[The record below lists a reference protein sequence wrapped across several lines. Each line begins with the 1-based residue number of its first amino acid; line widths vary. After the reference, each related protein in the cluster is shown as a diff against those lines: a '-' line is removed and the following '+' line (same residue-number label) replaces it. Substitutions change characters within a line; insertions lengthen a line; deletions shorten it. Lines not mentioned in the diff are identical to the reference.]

1 MCDFHEEEIE
11 NLRKNIESLSLPSN
25 YNIEEDSKKKNNNKN
40 NYNNK
45 KIEFIMTKYNKRI
58 IVDDDEEEEDEE
70 ENYVDS
76 KINLN
81 NNTNEIKVLE
91 KIDEM
96 PKKQKMKIEKN
107 FDDIYDNIYQK
118 DFKYFYEQRAKKF
131 KEMSFDSF
139 SYKAKYT
146 PKKKKSKSDFND
158 IFEEIGN
165 NNHKSK
171 YEAAN
176 EDEFVSSDSYD
187 ADLVNLTA
195 KVNKK
200 YKLNT
205 KLSLMENKEN
215 LNEIYKV
222 LKICK
227 ERDNEN

>member
-1 MCDFHEEEIE
+1 MCDLHEEEIE

-25 YNIEEDSKKKNNNKN
+25 YNIEQDNKKNNNN

-45 KIEFIMTKYNKRI
+45 KIEFIMTKYNKKI
-58 IVDDDEEEEDEE
+58 ILDDDDEEEEEEEE

-81 NNTNEIKVLE
+81 NNTNEIKLEE
-91 KIDEM
+91 KIDEL

-131 KEMSFDSF
+131 KEVNFDSF

-200 YKLNT
+200 FKLNT
-205 KLSLMENKEN
+205 NLSFMENKKN

-227 ERDNEN
+227 ERDDKN

>member
-1 MCDFHEEEIE
+1 MCDLHEEEIE

-58 IVDDDEEEEDEE
+58 IVDDDDEEEEE

-76 KINLN
+76 KKNLN
-81 NNTNEIKVLE
+81 NNTNEIKLEE
-91 KIDEM
+91 KIDEL

-200 YKLNT
+200 FKLNT
-205 KLSLMENKEN
+205 NLSLMENKKS

-227 ERDNEN
+227 ERDDKN